1 MRRVAAASRA
11 YGPLVLAVVS
21 GLLAGLAFEPFGWA
35 FLLVPAVAGLSLALR
50 GTRGRRAFG
59 TGLLF
64 GAAFMGLLLPW
75 LQVIG
80 VDAWIGL
87 SLLEA
92 AFYGLLG
99 WALARVAT
107 LPLWPLW
114 AAACWVAADA
124 LRSVVPWG
132 GFPWGRLAFA
142 TVDTPLAAAMAW
154 VGTSGT
160 TFLVALLGTTLAW
173 LVGSRRSART
183 AALATTAVLAAA
195 VLPAALPTQSQER
208 AGNARIA
215 AVQGNVPGEGMDAFS
230 ERRAVLDNH
239 VRATRE
245 LALRIGTG
253 DAQQPDFVL
262 WPENST
268 DIDPFEDPTVHADI
282 SGAVDAVGVPVLV
295 GAMVRGP
302 GPVDVRNQGIVWQP
316 GAGPGQSYSKT
327 HPVPFGEYIP
337 MRAQLAQLFERL
349 DQIPR
354 DMVPG
359 TEPGVL
365 DLAGTTVGDVICFEV
380 AWDGLLHDVVEGGAE
395 LLVVQTNN
403 ATYMGTGQ
411 VEQQFA
417 IARLRAVEAGRY
429 VVVVA
434 TNGVSGIVAP
444 DGSVVERAPVR
455 ETVVL
460 EADVPL
466 LTHVTVGVRVARWME
481 ALLVV
486 LALGAVVMAG
496 VRSRR
501 ARRAGAGTVAAQAPA
516 GVPDAEPSRS
526 GGAR

>member
-1 MRRVAAASRA
+1 MRTVRRV
-11 YGPLVLAVVS
+11 LLAVAS

-35 FLLVPAVAGLSLALR
+35 LLLVPALAGLSLAVR

-64 GAAFMGLLLPW
+64 GAAFMALLLPW
-75 LQVIG
+75 LRVIG

-99 WALARVAT
+99 VALARVST

-114 AAACWVAADA
+114 AACCWVAVDA

-132 GFPWGRLAFA
+132 GFPWGRIAFA
-142 TVDTPLAAAMAW
+142 TVDTPVAAAMAW

-173 LVGSRRSART
+173 LVVDGRRSVRL
-183 AALATTAVLAAA
+183 AALAAAGVLAAA
-195 VLPAALPTQSQER
+195 VLPAALPTQGPDLGQDR
-208 AGNARIA
+208 AGSVRVA

-245 LALRIGTG
+245 LALRIETG
-253 DAQQPDFVL
+253 EAEQPDFVL

-268 DIDPFEDPTVHADI
+268 DIDPFEDASVHADI

-302 GPVDVRNQGIVWQP
+302 GPVDVRNQGIVWEP
-316 GAGPGQSYSKT
+316 GTGPGESYSKT

-380 AWDGLLHDVVEGGAE
+380 AWDGLVHDVVDGGAE

-455 ETVVL
+455 ETAVL

-466 LTHVTVGVRVARWME
+466 LTHVTVGVRIARWVE

-486 LALGAVVMAG
+486 TALGALVVATL
-496 VRSRR
+496 RSRR
-501 ARRAGAGTVAAQAPA
+501 SRRSRQDAAGTAAPVPA
-516 GVPDAEPSRS
+516 AEPTTA